1 MRRADLV
8 WWKVH
13 LFFCNANLTDPEG
26 GTFSQRREQ
35 RVSSLRGRSEP
46 WASSDH
52 RKIRTEEIRK
62 EMSSDLDSSLTS
74 IDWLPKLG
82 ISSLRSGKERGGVG
96 EGEREKKRDRGKE
109 RGDFMPSV
117 PSPSPSNCKGKPP
130 HSYATLIAMAIA
142 AAPER
147 KLSLNDI
154 YTWISN
160 TFPYYSRAGRGWK
173 NSIRHNLSLNK
184 CFRKVPRPQN
194 DPGKGSYWTMDGP
207 PEPMSPARAP
217 KRPYPEEEE
226 EEELQHFTSADLHQ
240 GLNPVVK
247 PFHHIRVATLKR
259 VCSKPAV
266 IVLNQKK
273 VDCSLWVRGQ
283 SLPQAE
289 AFKFLGLFLMR
300 DDFGIPQTELKSV
313 RGERGVSHRGG
324 FPLGPI
330 PPPAKTAA
338 VRGRS
343 PHHQSTPNQDL
354 QSNAYPV
361 GTVQRPPSPPPHK
374 QPSPCMSA
382 HVSGLPASDLSIN
395 SFLPPHPPGSTFL
408 VPAASAAP
416 LPAVSLSAAAPS
428 YCNSFPA
435 SSEPLPVSTFSC
447 TSISTTVCTTSGPSS
462 SCQSVA
468 PPPAVLGH
476 HSTDPPLR
484 FSFED
489 LNIPDLYAS
498 FKSLFKTMRERG
510 GSISDV
516 APLLVPSNDT
526 MPLHTPTLPP
536 FSPHP
541 TSALTAPPAAGPPPV
556 AAQVAVQAPHPAESE
571 RISQLTVPADWF
583 SNPDSLKESFR
594 IASNLDWANIDLS
607 SHPDL
612 LESMKQAELC
622 DWALDPGLF
631 TSLCDSLNRFF
642 SQKGMISSGNNSPV
656 IPGAPH
662 SVQPSPL
669 TSNPPPTLT
678 SLTHPSPIQYPTPL
692 PPTNGTLLPRR
703 PPPTQGPGLQRP
715 HLTNPANAAAGIQPQ
730 PLTPRQ
736 RPPLKNL
743 HSNSEEFQDDFDWD
757 SLII

>member
-1 MRRADLV
+1 MPGGHFLAEEEDL
-8 WWKVH
+8 KG
-13 LFFCNANLTDPEG
+13 EG
-26 GTFSQRREQ
+26 R
-35 RVSSLRGRSEP
+35 P

-96 EGEREKKRDRGKE
+96 GGEREKKRDRGKE

-130 HSYATLIAMAIA
+130 HSYATLIAMAIT

-207 PEPMSPARAP
+207 PEPMSPARAA

-226 EEELQHFTSADLHQ
+226 EEELQH
-240 GLNPVVK
+240 
-247 PFHHIRVATLKR
+247 
-259 VCSKPAV
+259 
-266 IVLNQKK
+266 
-273 VDCSLWVRGQ
+273 
-283 SLPQAE
+283 
-289 AFKFLGLFLMR
+289 
-300 DDFGIPQTELKSV
+300 
-313 RGERGVSHRGG
+313 
-324 FPLGPI
+324 I

-343 PHHQSTPNQDL
+343 PHQQSTPNQDL

-361 GTVQRPPSPPPHK
+361 GTVQRLPSPPPHK

-382 HVSGLPASDLSIN
+382 HVSGLPASHLSVSQSAELPPAAPMSSIN
-395 SFLPPHPPGSTFL
+395 SFPPPHPPGSTFL

-428 YCNSFPA
+428 YSNSFPA

-447 TSISTTVCTTSGPSS
+447 TSISTTVCTMSGPSS

-468 PPPAVLGH
+468 HPPAVLGH

-541 TSALTAPPAAGPPPV
+541 TSALTGPPAAGPPPV

-669 TSNPPPTLT
+669 TSNPPPT
-678 SLTHPSPIQYPTPL
+678 HPSPIQYPTSL
-692 PPTNGTLLPRR
+692 PPTNGTPLPRR